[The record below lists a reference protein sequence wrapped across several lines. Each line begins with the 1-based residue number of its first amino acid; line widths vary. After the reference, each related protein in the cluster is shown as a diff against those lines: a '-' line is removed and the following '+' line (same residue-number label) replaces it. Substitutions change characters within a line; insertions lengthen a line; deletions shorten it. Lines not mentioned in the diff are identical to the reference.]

1 MGTRSKAS
9 HPSWWSWLCRMAVP
23 KPVPSSRRWKNWS
36 SSSALPMQAGCD
48 VLDIDLPSPDTY
60 LEGEYIVRRMKRADG
75 VFVGSAILKLQNDP
89 AKLQEA
95 IRCFK
100 QMCL

>member
-1 MGTRSKAS
+1 M
-9 HPSWWSWLCRMAVP
+9 
-23 KPVPSSRRWKNWS
+23 
-36 SSSALPMQAGCD
+36 
-48 VLDIDLPSPDTY
+48 LDIDLPSPDTY

>member
-1 MGTRSKAS
+1 VGIHT
-9 HPSWWSWLCRMAVP
+9 PEVVLMA
-23 KPVPSSRRWKNWS
+23 KE
-36 SSSALPMQAGCD
+36 AG
-48 VLDIDLPSPDTY
+48 
-60 LEGEYIVRRMKRADG
+60 ADG